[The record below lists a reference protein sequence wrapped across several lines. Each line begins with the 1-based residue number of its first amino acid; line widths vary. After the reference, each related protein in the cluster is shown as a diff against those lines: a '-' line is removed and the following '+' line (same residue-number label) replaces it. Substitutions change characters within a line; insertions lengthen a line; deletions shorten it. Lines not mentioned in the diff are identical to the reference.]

1 VKLTI
6 QNKLFLG
13 FGIVLALTTL
23 ASVNNIF
30 MINNL
35 SEDEHRLIELRM
47 PTVLAGM
54 ELVDGIHLSLAGLR
68 GYMILGKE
76 PAKAEKFKAERQSG
90 WDKIDQAMLQMEGFS
105 KSWTDP
111 KNIEMLD
118 EVKALL
124 AEFRTAQQEV
134 EDISHTPENI
144 PAIKVLLSDAAP
156 RAEKILAA
164 LTAVIDE
171 ESEREAT
178 VERKKLLKLLADSRG
193 SFAVG
198 LANIRAYLLS
208 GNIDFA
214 KKFKAKWAVN
224 EARFKQISDMHYLF
238 NSSQSQQWSQ
248 YSKLRAEFSKLPVK
262 MFELRAAADWN
273 LANHWLGA
281 KAAPKAAKILQIIS
295 QMRESQD
302 ALATID
308 KQGLEDDISYMQIMM
323 VISAIVALALGAGI
337 AVFISRMIVTRLS
350 VIVDRARRIAGGD
363 LTGSV
368 LDIKGRDEIAD
379 LTDAINH
386 MSSSLKNV
394 IEQISDSAE
403 CMNAS
408 SEQLSTIT
416 QQTSQ
421 NIYEQQS
428 QTEQVATAMT
438 EMSMTVQDVSKNI
451 AGTAQSAHEAHT
463 ETVEGAQ
470 IVEVSVTAITKL
482 ANQLEGAADVFQ
494 QLEQDSEDINTVLD
508 VIKGIAEQTNLLALN
523 AAIEAARAGEQ
534 GRGFA
539 VVADEVRTL
548 AGRTQAS
555 TQEINQVIEKLQ
567 SGSRSAVEVM
577 KRSRDDAKKVV
588 EQATKAGES
597 LSAIS
602 ISVGLINDMSTQIA
616 SAAEQ
621 QNSTTEEINRNIVNI
636 SSMANETATGAQ
648 KTVES
653 SQEMAGLGVKLQSL
667 VGQFSV

>member
-1 VKLTI
+1 
-6 QNKLFLG
+6 
-13 FGIVLALTTL
+13 
-23 ASVNNIF
+23 

>member
-1 VKLTI
+1 MKLTI